1 MYEKYWKLKESPF
14 QNTLD
19 TRFLY
24 HSSEYEEAYA
34 RLNYCIEGRKGGAI
48 LIGEYGAGKSML
60 CEALLE
66 NLNNSHQYFPIY
78 IFYPRLSPQEFLK
91 EIFSQTRKISPPENI
106 EALDLIH
113 LLEKEV
119 FYRSKDENRHPVVIV
134 DEAHLIENIEVFEDL
149 RLLLNFQSEGQFL
162 LTLLFIGQPPLIE
175 KINQLKQLKQRLAI
189 RSRLNHLNKE
199 EVSKY
204 VTYRLSV
211 AGNKEEIFSPSAIES
226 ISIHSKGIPRE
237 INNIC
242 DMALLA
248 GFGKK
253 SQRIDSKL
261 VEEVSQ
267 DLEKVFT

>member
-1 MYEKYWKLKESPF
+1 M
-14 QNTLD
+14 
-19 TRFLY
+19 
-24 HSSEYEEAYA
+24 
-34 RLNYCIEGRKGGAI
+34 
-48 LIGEYGAGKSML
+48 
-60 CEALLE
+60 
-66 NLNNSHQYFPIY
+66 
-78 IFYPRLSPQEFLK
+78 
-91 EIFSQTRKISPPENI
+91 
-106 EALDLIH
+106 
-113 LLEKEV
+113 
-119 FYRSKDENRHPVVIV
+119 VIV